1 MKPTATLT
9 PDGQAYD
16 LNATAILLISADTA
30 YGEGMRDT
38 PPTGQARA
46 AKIVRDLLAAA
57 TAGGYAQAD
66 ILESLLAPWRV
77 IQARHRH
84 VRRCHDAAGNE
95 RIRAVFEAMRLTT
108 KGGAQ

>member
-46 AKIVRDLLAAA
+46 AKIVRDLLQAA

-66 ILESLLAPWRV
+66 ILESLLARGEVSKRV
-77 IQARHRH
+77 TSMAM
-84 VRRCHDAAGNE
+84 VAMDAAGHE
-95 RIRAVFEAMRLTT
+95 RIGVIFKAMRAQL

>member
-46 AKIVRDLLAAA
+46 ATIVRDLLAAA

-66 ILESLLAPWRV
+66 ILESLLARGESSKRV
-77 IQARHRH
+77 TAM
-84 VRRCHDAAGNE
+84 CADAMNAAGDR
-95 RIRAVFEAMRLTT
+95 RIGQVLASMRAQL
-108 KGGAQ
+108 KGGVQ

>member
-16 LNATAILLISADTA
+16 LNPTAVLLILADTA
-30 YGEGMRDT
+30 YGEGRHDT

-46 AKIVRDLLAAA
+46 AKTVADMLAAA
-57 TAGGYAQAD
+57 TAGGYRQAD
-66 ILESLLAPWRV
+66 ILETLLTMGEVSKRV
-77 IQARHRH
+77 TGMCADAM
-84 VRRCHDAAGNE
+84 DAAGNE
-95 RIRAVFEAMRLTT
+95 RIRAVFEAMRLAT